1 MSLWISKASQFLVH
15 ICINLRLHSI
25 LDIHSQGNVI
35 TLWNIWNIYF
45 TDTTDHS
52 SLTLTSRNS
61 ANIWSTHSSLY
72 FLSGKPEIL
81 CLFLQS
87 YPYQFPYFLAP
98 LSFCRKYLM
107 DPLLRQ
113 SGIPLSLC
121 LRKTSSN
128 PQSSLQLHFGLSAAW
143 NPSRSSRVFPFSSK
157 L

>member
-1 MSLWISKASQFLVH
+1 MSLWISKTSQFLDH
-15 ICINLRLHSI
+15 ICIKLHLHSI
-25 LDIHSQGNVI
+25 LGIHSQGNVI

-45 TDTTDHS
+45 PDTTDHS
-52 SLTLTSRNS
+52 PLTLTSRNS
-61 ANIWSTHSSLY
+61 ASIWSTHSSLY

-98 LSFCRKYLM
+98 LSFCQKFLTE
-107 DPLLRQ
+107 PLLRQ
-113 SGIPLSLC
+113 SGIPLSLG
-121 LRKTSSN
+121 LPKTSSS

-143 NPSRSSRVFPFSSK
+143 NPSSSSRVFPFSSK